1 MRNDYIYDDGGR
13 HRYFRMKYK
22 KDRVGDCVMRALA
35 IATGEDYQEVRR
47 ELWDISFKNGDIPNG
62 RGTTDEFLKRRG
74 FIKEKKIAGF
84 TLGQYPVSHKETYV
98 VVLANHLTC
107 LDQGLV
113 RDLWDCR
120 NWSPYNVWRKP

>member
-1 MRNDYIYDDGGR
+1 MRNEYIYDDGGR

-22 KDRVGDCVMRALA
+22 KDRIGDCVVRALT

-47 ELWDISFKNGDIPNG
+47 ELWWTSYKNGDMPNSKANSE
-62 RGTTDEFLKRRG
+62 EFLKKRG
-74 FIKEKKIAGF
+74 FIKEKKIKGF
-84 TLGQYPVSHKETYV
+84 RLADYPVNPKETYV

-113 RDLWDCR
+113 RDIWDCR
-120 NWSPYNVWRKP
+120 SSYPYNVWRKP